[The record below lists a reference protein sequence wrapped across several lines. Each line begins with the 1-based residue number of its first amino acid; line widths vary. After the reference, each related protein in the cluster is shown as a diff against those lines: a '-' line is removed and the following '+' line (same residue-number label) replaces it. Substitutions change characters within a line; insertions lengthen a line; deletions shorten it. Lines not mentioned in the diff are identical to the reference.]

1 MNTVIGQ
8 QNQAQKQA
16 APRKRSR
23 AEIEAQI
30 TADAAE
36 LQQSLT
42 DEHNHSERVRAM
54 NQALVGVGGSLVG
67 TLNTLQTIVYDWH
80 AAQGFW
86 ASDNTGEK
94 IALMHSE
101 LSKALEADRKGI
113 TSDNKI
119 PAYTGL
125 EAELADTVIRILDF
139 SGRHQLRLGE
149 AIIEKLAY
157 NTTRPFKHGKAH

>member
-1 MNTVIGQ
+1 MNTES
-8 QNQAQKQA
+8 NQAQA
-16 APRKRSR
+16 TPRRKRSR

-36 LQQSLT
+36 LNQSAT
-42 DEHNHSERVRAM
+42 DERTHSERVRAM
-54 NQALVGVGGSLVG
+54 NQALVGIGGSLVG
-67 TLNTLQTIVYDWH
+67 TLNTLQALVYDWN

-101 LSKALEADRKGI
+101 LSEALEADRKGI
-113 TSDNKI
+113 ASDDKI
-119 PAYTGL
+119 PAYSGL

-139 SGRHQLRLGE
+139 AGRHQLRLGE
-149 AIIEKLAY
+149 AVIEKLAF
-157 NTTRPFKHGKAH
+157 NTTRPFKHGKAY

>member
-1 MNTVIGQ
+1 MNNES
-8 QNQAQKQA
+8 NQAQA
-16 APRKRSR
+16 TRRKRSR

-30 TADAAE
+30 AADAAE
-36 LQQSLT
+36 LNQSVA
-42 DEHNHSERVRAM
+42 DERAHSERVRAM
-54 NQALVGVGGSLVG
+54 NQALVGIGGSLVG
-67 TLNTLQTIVYDWH
+67 TLNTMQTLVYDWN

-101 LSKALEADRKGI
+101 LSEALEADRKGI
-113 TSDNKI
+113 TADDKI

-125 EAELADTVIRILDF
+125 EAELADVVIRIMDF
-139 SGRHQLRLGE
+139 AGHHQLRLGE

-157 NTTRPFKHGKAH
+157 NTTRPFKHGKAY

>member
-1 MNTVIGQ
+1 MNTES
-8 QNQAQKQA
+8 NQAQA
-16 APRKRSR
+16 TRRKRSR

-86 ASDNTGEK
+86 AGSQDSTPGK

-101 LSKALEADRKGI
+101 LSEALEADRKGI
-113 TSDNKI
+113 TSDDKI
-119 PAYTGL
+119 PAYTGI

-139 SGRHQLRLGE
+139 AGRHQLRLGE

-157 NTTRPFKHGKAH
+157 NTTRPFKHGKAY